1 VSACPHGI
9 GLDDIR
15 AAAERIA
22 PHVRRTPAVA
32 SAALS
37 ELAGRAVIAKCE
49 TMQRTGSF
57 KIRGATNAVRLLGD
71 AEARRGV
78 VTHSSGNHALAL
90 ATAARARGIPAHVVM
105 PVDASEVKRHAV
117 LAAGATVH
125 GCGPTAAERA
135 AACDAVAR
143 ETGAAFI
150 PPYDHPHVIAGQGT
164 VGLEIAEQVPDAA
177 TVVVPVGG
185 GGLISGIAVA
195 LRALR
200 PGIRIVGAEP
210 ALADDAAESRRT
222 GRLAAQRP
230 PVSIADGLRAPLGAL
245 TFPLVR
251 DLVDDI
257 VVVDEAAIVDAMR
270 FAFEQAAL
278 VIEPSAAV
286 GLAALAS
293 GTCGGDASRPTV
305 IVLCGANVDLS
316 RLPWL
321 GAAR

>member
-1 VSACPHGI
+1 MTHCI
-9 GLDDIR
+9 TIDDVR
-15 AAAERIA
+15 AAARRISGE
-22 PHVRRTPAVA
+22 VRRTPVVP
-32 SAALS
+32 SDALS
-37 ELAGRAVIAKCE
+37 ALAGRPVVAKCE
-49 TMQRTGSF
+49 SMQWTGSF
-57 KIRGATNAVRLLGD
+57 KIRGATNAVRALGE

-105 PVDASEVKRHAV
+105 PTGASEVKRRAV
-117 LAAGATVH
+117 VAAGATVH
-125 GCGPTAAERA
+125 RCGPTVAERI

-143 ETGAAFI
+143 ETGATAV
-150 PPYDHPHVIAGQGT
+150 PPYDHPLVIAGQGT
-164 VGLEIAEQVPDAA
+164 IGLELSEQVPEAA

-185 GGLISGIAVA
+185 GGLIGGIAVA
-195 LRALR
+195 LRALW

-222 GRLAAQRP
+222 GRVAPQRP

-257 VVVDEAAIVDAMR
+257 IVVDEDAIVAAMR
-270 FAFEQAAL
+270 FTFEHAAM

-286 GLAALAS
+286 GIAALAS
-293 GTCGGDASRPTV
+293 ARCGGDESRPAAV
-305 IVLCGANVDLS
+305 VLCGANADLA

-321 GAAR
+321 AEHG

>member
-1 VSACPHGI
+1 MDAEDLFGRLAGIWDEQAEAMDSAMGAHGPAARRALDVRPGERVVDLGCGP
-9 GLDDIR
+9 GLSAVALGSQVGRRGWVGAIDIAPDMVR
-15 AAAERIA
+15 AAA
-22 PHVRRTPAVA
+22 RRMAAAGVHGAAVTGDVAGVDVAAVA
-32 SAALS
+32 GEGRPFDAA
-37 ELAGRAVIAKCE
+37 
-49 TMQRTGSF
+49 
-57 KIRGATNAVRLLGD
+57 
-71 AEARRGV
+71 
-78 VTHSSGNHALAL
+78 HSRFGLMFFPEP
-90 ATAARARGIPAHVVM
+90 ATAFANIG
-105 PVDASEVKRHAV
+105 
-117 LAAGATVH
+117 
-125 GCGPTAAERA
+125 
-135 AACDAVAR
+135 
-143 ETGAAFI
+143 
-150 PPYDHPHVIAGQGT
+150 
-164 VGLEIAEQVPDAA
+164 
-177 TVVVPVGG
+177 
-185 GGLISGIAVA
+185 
-195 LRALR
+195 RALR

-305 IVLCGANVDLS
+305 VVLCGANVDLS

-321 GAAR
+321 AAAR

>member
-1 VSACPHGI
+1 MSTGARCI
-9 GLDDIR
+9 GLGDVH

-22 PHVRRTPAVA
+22 PHVRRTPALE

-57 KIRGATNAVRLLGD
+57 KIRGATNAVQALGE
-71 AEARRGV
+71 AARRGV

-105 PVDASEVKRHAV
+105 PVDASEVKRRAV
-117 LAAGATVH
+117 IAAGATVH

-143 ETGAAFI
+143 GTGATVI

-164 VGLEIAEQVPDAA
+164 VGLEIAEQAPEAA

-185 GGLISGIAVA
+185 GGLIGGIAVA

-200 PGIRIVGAEP
+200 PDMRIVGAEP

-222 GRLAAQRP
+222 GRIAPQRP

-257 VVVDEAAIVDAMR
+257 VVVEEDAIVDAMR
-270 FAFEQAAL
+270 FAFEQASL

-286 GLAALAS
+286 GIAALAS
-293 GTCGGDASRPTV
+293 GRCGGDALRPAV
-305 IVLCGANVDLS
+305 VVLCGANADLS

-321 GAAR
+321 APAR

>member
-1 VSACPHGI
+1 MSDAPHCI
-9 GLDDIR
+9 AFDDVR
-15 AAAERIA
+15 AAAARIA
-22 PHVRRTPAVA
+22 GEVRRTPALG
-32 SAALS
+32 SDALS
-37 ELAGRAVIAKCE
+37 SLVGRPVAAKCE
-49 TMQRTGSF
+49 SMQRTGSF
-57 KIRGATNAVRLLGD
+57 KIRGATNAVRALGE
-71 AEARRGV
+71 AEARHGV

-105 PVDASEVKRHAV
+105 PVDASEVKRRAV
-117 LAAGATVH
+117 VAAGATVH
-125 GCGPTAAERA
+125 GCGPTAAERI

-143 ETGAAFI
+143 ETGAAMV

-185 GGLISGIAVA
+185 GGLIGGIAIA

-222 GRLAAQRP
+222 GRIAPQRP

-257 VVVDEAAIVDAMR
+257 VVVDEGAIVAAMR
-270 FAFEQAAL
+270 VAFEQAAL

-286 GLAALAS
+286 GIAALAS
-293 GTCGGDASRPTV
+293 GRCGGDASRPAV
-305 IVLCGANVDLS
+305 VVLCGANVDLA

-321 GAAR
+321 APGA

>member
-1 VSACPHGI
+1 VSATPHCI
-9 GLDDIR
+9 TADDVR
-15 AAAERIA
+15 AAAGRIA
-22 PHVRRTPAVA
+22 GEVRRTPVVA
-32 SAALS
+32 SDAIS
-37 ELAGRAVIAKCE
+37 GLAGRPVVAKCE
-49 TMQRTGSF
+49 SMQRTGSF
-57 KIRGATNAVRLLGD
+57 KIRGATNAVRSLGD

-105 PVDASEVKRHAV
+105 PVDASEVKRRAV
-117 LAAGATVH
+117 IAAGATVH
-125 GCGPTAAERA
+125 GCGPTSAERI
-135 AACDAVAR
+135 AACDAVAC
-143 ETGAAFI
+143 ETGATLVQA
-150 PPYDHPHVIAGQGT
+150 P
-164 VGLEIAEQVPDAA
+164 EAA

-185 GGLISGIAVA
+185 GGLIGGIAIA

-222 GRLAAQRP
+222 GRIAPQRP
-230 PVSIADGLRAPLGAL
+230 PVSIADGLRAPLGSL

-257 VVVDEAAIVDAMR
+257 IVVDEEAIVSAMR

-286 GLAALAS
+286 GIAALAS
-293 GTCGGDASRPTV
+293 GRCGGDAARPALV
-305 IVLCGANVDLS
+305 VLCGANVDLS
-316 RLPWL
+316 RLPWMTRR
-321 GAAR
+321 A

>member
-1 VSACPHGI
+1 VSATPHCIALG
-9 GLDDIR
+9 DVH
-15 AAAERIA
+15 AAAARIA
-22 PHVRRTPAVA
+22 GDVRRTPAVE

-37 ELAGRAVIAKCE
+37 ELAGRAVVAKCE

-57 KIRGATNAVRLLGD
+57 KIRGAASAVRALGEPD
-71 AEARRGV
+71 ARRGV

-105 PVDASEVKRHAV
+105 PVDASEVKRRAV

-125 GCGPTAAERA
+125 ACGPTAAERA
-135 AACDAVAR
+135 ARCDAVAR
-143 ETGAAFI
+143 ETGANVI
-150 PPYDHPHVIAGQGT
+150 PPYDHPDVIAGQGT
-164 VGLEIAEQVPDAA
+164 VGLEIAEQVPEAA

-185 GGLISGIAVA
+185 GGLIGGIAVA

-222 GRLAAQRP
+222 GRIAAQRP
-230 PVSIADGLRAPLGAL
+230 PVSIADGLRAPLGSR

-257 VVVDEAAIVDAMR
+257 VVVDERAIVDAMR
-270 FAFEQAAL
+270 FAFERAAL

-286 GLAALAS
+286 GVAALAS
-293 GTCGGDASRPTV
+293 GRCGGDTSRAAV
-305 IVLCGANVDLS
+305 VVLCGANVDLS

-321 GAAR
+321 GEGR

>member
-1 VSACPHGI
+1 MSTGARCI

-22 PHVRRTPAVA
+22 PHVRRTPALE

-57 KIRGATNAVRLLGD
+57 KIRGATNAVQALGEAARL
-71 AEARRGV
+71 GV

-105 PVDASEVKRHAV
+105 PVDASEVKRRAV
-117 LAAGATVH
+117 IAAGATVH

-143 ETGAAFI
+143 ETGASVV

-164 VGLEIAEQVPDAA
+164 VGLEIAEQVPKAA

-185 GGLISGIAVA
+185 GGLIGGIAVA

-200 PGIRIVGAEP
+200 PDMRIVGAEP

-222 GRLAAQRP
+222 GRIAPQRP
-230 PVSIADGLRAPLGAL
+230 PVSIADGLRAPLGSL

-257 VVVDEAAIVDAMR
+257 VVVDEDAIVHAMQ
-270 FAFEQAAL
+270 FAFERASL

-286 GLAALAS
+286 GIAALAS
-293 GTCGGDASRPTV
+293 GRCGGDALRPAV
-305 IVLCGANVDLS
+305 AVLCGANADLS

-321 GAAR
+321 APVR

>member
-1 VSACPHGI
+1 V
-9 GLDDIR
+9 
-15 AAAERIA
+15 
-22 PHVRRTPAVA
+22 VA
-32 SAALS
+32 SDAIS
-37 ELAGRAVIAKCE
+37 GLAGRPVVAKCE
-49 TMQRTGSF
+49 SMQRTGSF
-57 KIRGATNAVRLLGD
+57 KIRGATNAVRSLRD

-90 ATAARARGIPAHVVM
+90 ATAARARGVPAHVVM
-105 PVDASEVKRHAV
+105 PVDASEVKRRAV
-117 LAAGATVH
+117 IAAGATVH
-125 GCGPTAAERA
+125 GCGPTSAERI

-143 ETGAAFI
+143 ETGATLV
-150 PPYDHPHVIAGQGT
+150 PPYDHPFVIAGQGT
-164 VGLEIAEQVPDAA
+164 VGLEIAEQAPEAA

-185 GGLISGIAVA
+185 GGLIGGIAIA

-222 GRLAAQRP
+222 GRIAPQRP
-230 PVSIADGLRAPLGAL
+230 PVSIADGLRAPLGSL

-257 VVVDEAAIVDAMR
+257 IVVDEEAIVSAMR

-286 GLAALAS
+286 GIAALAS
-293 GTCGGDASRPTV
+293 GRCGGDAARPALV
-305 IVLCGANVDLS
+305 VLCGANVDLS
-316 RLPWL
+316 RLPWMTRR
-321 GAAR
+321 A

>member
-1 VSACPHGI
+1 VSATPHCI
-9 GLDDIR
+9 TADDVR
-15 AAAERIA
+15 AAAGRIA
-22 PHVRRTPAVA
+22 GEVRRTPVVA
-32 SAALS
+32 SDAIS
-37 ELAGRAVIAKCE
+37 GLAGRPVVAKCE
-49 TMQRTGSF
+49 SMQRTGSF
-57 KIRGATNAVRLLGD
+57 KIRGATNAVRSLGD

-105 PVDASEVKRHAV
+105 PVDASEVKRRAV
-117 LAAGATVH
+117 IAAGATVH
-125 GCGPTAAERA
+125 GCGPTSAERI

-143 ETGAAFI
+143 ETGATLV
-150 PPYDHPHVIAGQGT
+150 PPYDHPFVIAGQGT
-164 VGLEIAEQVPDAA
+164 VGLEIAEQAPEAA

-185 GGLISGIAVA
+185 GGLIGGIAIA

-222 GRLAAQRP
+222 GRIAPQRP
-230 PVSIADGLRAPLGAL
+230 PVSIADGLRAPLGSL

-257 VVVDEAAIVDAMR
+257 IVVDEEAIVSAMR

-286 GLAALAS
+286 GIAALAS
-293 GTCGGDASRPTV
+293 GRCGGDAARPALV
-305 IVLCGANVDLS
+305 VLCGANVDLS
-316 RLPWL
+316 RLPWMTRR
-321 GAAR
+321 A

>member
-1 VSACPHGI
+1 MSTGAHCI
-9 GLDDIR
+9 GLGDIR
-15 AAAERIA
+15 AAAERVA
-22 PHVRRTPAVA
+22 PHVRRTPAVE

-37 ELAGRAVIAKCE
+37 ELAGRMVIAKCE

-57 KIRGATNAVRLLGD
+57 KIRGATSAVQALGE

-90 ATAARARGIPAHVVM
+90 ATAAGARGIPAHVVM
-105 PVDASEVKRHAV
+105 PVDASDVKRRAV
-117 LAAGATVH
+117 IAAGATVH

-135 AACDAVAR
+135 AMCDAVAR
-143 ETGAAFI
+143 ETGATII

-164 VGLEIAEQVPDAA
+164 VGLEIAEQVPEAA

-185 GGLISGIAVA
+185 GGLIGGIAVA

-222 GRLAAQRP
+222 GRIAPQRP
-230 PVSIADGLRAPLGAL
+230 PVSIADGLRAPLGVL

-251 DLVDDI
+251 DLVDDLG
-257 VVVDEAAIVDAMR
+257 VVDERAIVDAMR
-270 FAFEQAAL
+270 VAFDRAAL

-286 GLAALAS
+286 GLAALAT
-293 GTCGGDASRPTV
+293 GKCGGDESRPTV
-305 IVLCGANVDLS
+305 VVLCGANVDLS
-316 RLPWL
+316 RLPWI
-321 GAAR
+321 ASTR

>member
-1 VSACPHGI
+1 ATSA
-9 GLDDIR
+9 
-15 AAAERIA
+15 
-22 PHVRRTPAVA
+22 VQ
-32 SAALS
+32 ALG
-37 ELAGRAVIAKCE
+37 E
-49 TMQRTGSF
+49 
-57 KIRGATNAVRLLGD
+57 

-90 ATAARARGIPAHVVM
+90 ATAAGARGIPAHVVM
-105 PVDASEVKRHAV
+105 PVDASDVKRRAV
-117 LAAGATVH
+117 IAAGATVH

-135 AACDAVAR
+135 AMCDAVAR
-143 ETGAAFI
+143 ETGATVI

-164 VGLEIAEQVPDAA
+164 VGVEIAEQVPEAA

-185 GGLISGIAVA
+185 GGLIGGIAVA

-200 PGIRIVGAEP
+200 PGIRIIGAEP
-210 ALADDAAESRRT
+210 SLADDAAESRRT
-222 GRLAAQRP
+222 GRIAPQRP

-257 VVVDEAAIVDAMR
+257 VVVDERAIVDAMR
-270 FAFEQAAL
+270 FAFERAAL

-293 GTCGGDASRPTV
+293 GKCGGDESRPTV
-305 IVLCGANVDLS
+305 VVLCGAHVDLS

-321 GAAR
+321 ADVR